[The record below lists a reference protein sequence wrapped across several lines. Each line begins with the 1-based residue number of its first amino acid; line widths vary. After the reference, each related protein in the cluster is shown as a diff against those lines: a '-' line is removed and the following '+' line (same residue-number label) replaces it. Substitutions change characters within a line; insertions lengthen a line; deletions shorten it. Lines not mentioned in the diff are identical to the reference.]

1 MQSYVEQKGHW
12 KVYNIKF
19 GNLTDLHDYLL
30 SSPPVNTAVFQ
41 RQASEKN
48 AFEFSGESLEKSIG
62 YCIGGYTKDFD
73 NFLKA
78 NTELRETTKVAYTNN
93 HRLVRSMYGGVPQPA
108 LVAAGV
114 PQSMLRYERESKST
128 VRNIYFNLAYPAF
141 TSTESI
147 INRGLATL
155 YLVQALEARGEM
167 VNFKAFEL
175 SKNDDKPLEEIDE
188 IVNLEINLKK
198 PGDHFLNIEKCYYP
212 IRAKEFLRRV
222 LFRVLESSDVEDY
235 LWGEGY
241 GTALDLD
248 EMKTFLNT
256 GPNDLLISYPS
267 EMGIE
272 GHNIYED
279 TIALIN
285 GLNLQKEFDISKI
298 KTLKDKNTRR

>member
-1 MQSYVEQKGHW
+1 MQNYIEQKDHY
-12 KVYNIKF
+12 KVFNIKF
-19 GNLTDLHDYLL
+19 RNLTDLHDYLL
-30 SSPPVNTAVFQ
+30 SDPPVNTAVFK
-41 RQASEKN
+41 RQASVKN
-48 AFEFSGESLEKSIG
+48 DFDFSGEPLEKAIG

-78 NTELRETTKVAYTNN
+78 NTQLRETTKSAFFNN
-93 HRLVRSMYGGVPQPA
+93 HRLVKSMYGGAPQPA
-108 LVAAGV
+108 LVASGA
-114 PQSMLRYERESKST
+114 PECMLRYEREAKST

-141 TSTESI
+141 TSTSRV

-155 YLVQALEARGEM
+155 YIVQALEARGEM

-175 SKNDDKPLEEIDE
+175 SKNDDE
-188 IVNLEINLKK
+188 IVNIEINLKK

-235 LWGEGY
+235 YWGDGY

-248 EMKTFLNT
+248 EMKGFLKT
-256 GPNDLLISYPS
+256 GPKDLLISYPS

-272 GHNIYED
+272 GNDIYDD
-279 TIALIN
+279 TITLIER
-285 GLNLQKEFDISKI
+285 LNLQQEFDIPKI
-298 KTLKDKNTRR
+298 KSLRDKNQRR